1 MEGKVPESAPKSR
14 IDDGSNVVLGRS
26 AIVKLMIHGVL
37 TDPAPDPL
45 GFHTFVFLHPS
56 LHLPY
61 PSLEF
66 AQIPARYD
74 TEAFLLYLG
83 FNNDQSKTIFE
94 KCKSEAKEPSD
105 INGATMMKYANEHL
119 LKFYRNSMW
128 DTGLDGSLLSE
139 VRWLKSRDDPKVME
153 GYLRDKIGPVKKN
166 SPPLRMVDHIKECIR
181 QRNANLQ
188 QFEAIVHAN
197 ADW

>member
-1 MEGKVPESAPKSR
+1 MEGKVPVYAPKFQ

-26 AIVKLMIHGVL
+26 AMVKLIMHGVL

-45 GFHTFVFLHPS
+45 EFHTFVFLHPS
-56 LHLPY
+56 LHPPY

-66 AQIPARYD
+66 AQIPVRYD
-74 TEAFLLYLG
+74 TEAYLLYLG
-83 FNNDQSKTIFE
+83 FNSDQAKTIFE
-94 KCKSEAKEPSD
+94 KCKSEAKQPSD
-105 INGATMMKYANEHL
+105 INGATMVKYANEQL
-119 LKFYRNSMW
+119 PKYYRNSRS

-139 VRWLKSRDDPKVME
+139 VRWLKSRDDPKEINNYMSPQKE
-153 GYLRDKIGPVKKN
+153 PVKKN
-166 SPPLRMVDHIKECIR
+166 NPTVRMVDHIKECIW

-188 QFEAIVHAN
+188 QFEAIVHTN